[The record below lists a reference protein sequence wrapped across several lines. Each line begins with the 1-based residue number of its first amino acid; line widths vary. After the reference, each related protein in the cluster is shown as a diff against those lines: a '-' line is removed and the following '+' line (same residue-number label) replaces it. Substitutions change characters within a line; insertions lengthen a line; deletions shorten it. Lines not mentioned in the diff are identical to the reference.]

1 MTSRGLLQ
9 DVKKDNQL
17 VEKTDDAKVLAIK
30 SKDDYDVVKMK
41 EADAKLK
48 QVDEEQKKSLD
59 YVLDPKKGSKY
70 A

>member
-41 EADAKLK
+41 EADDKLK
-48 QVDEEQKKSLD
+48 QVDEE
-59 YVLDPKKGSKY
+59 
-70 A
+70 